1 MEGESNNI
9 SDSRLMKGVLDE
21 LNGQCT
27 KSKFQYCLRGN
38 NEFKH
43 LFHKVLTP
51 SDVENKK
58 FVIPRRYAIKY
69 FSHIHHNEEIDI
81 YDSSTQL
88 WRFRFFYCQS
98 SKKFSFTKGWPK
110 FVMVKGLRAR
120 DIIVFNLCESKNGT
134 NETLNTFVIDVVKS
148 NEGLKLDLA
157 LNNNAIDADA
167 ALTPVLLFG
176 KQIVVIVK
184 SSTCYIFK
192 ITNLALLLKL
202 NLATSIHNDV
212 SVFQKRLYYEVE
224 DTLLIPKLLTLFQTI
239 TLS

>member
-27 KSKFQYCLRGN
+27 KGN

-43 LFHKVLTP
+43 LFHKVLSP

-69 FSHIHHNEEIDI
+69 FSHIQQNEEIDI

-134 NETLNTFVIDVVKS
+134 NETRNTLVIDVVKS
-148 NEGLKLDLA
+148 NEGLKMDLA
-157 LNNNAIDADA
+157 LNNNAIDDDD

-176 KQIVVIVK
+176 KQIGWTK
-184 SSTCYIFK
+184 T
-192 ITNLALLLKL
+192 
-202 NLATSIHNDV
+202 
-212 SVFQKRLYYEVE
+212 KRGNEDEV
-224 DTLLIPKLLTLFQTI
+224 
-239 TLS
+239 